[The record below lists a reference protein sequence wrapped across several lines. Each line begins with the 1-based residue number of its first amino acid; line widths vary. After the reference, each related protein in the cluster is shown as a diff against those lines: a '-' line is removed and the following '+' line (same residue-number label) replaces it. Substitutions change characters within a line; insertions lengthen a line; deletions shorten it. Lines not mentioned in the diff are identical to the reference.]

1 MEGGPT
7 KPNGEISLLLMSES
21 PKTGN
26 KIYTEDWKYHDS
38 VNKCTKLLSKALQI
52 LHTIQSKWENNVNF
66 HPKPYSSENICRKRG
81 MNSFTEHIFKNF
93 LKTQTP
99 IRTRW
104 TVCLAVSTMLISLR
118 YTKIKFQRAKYLIT
132 FHNKRSTVVIR
143 PNMKHNS
150 LQFLHKPLFSQFI

>member
-1 MEGGPT
+1 
-7 KPNGEISLLLMSES
+7 
-21 PKTGN
+21 
-26 KIYTEDWKYHDS
+26 
-38 VNKCTKLLSKALQI
+38 
-52 LHTIQSKWENNVNF
+52 
-66 HPKPYSSENICRKRG
+66 

-132 FHNKRSTVVIR
+132 FHNKRSTVVIDQIWNTILSNFYTNHYFLNLFNLVNNEIKFSFFFSIYLKCR
-143 PNMKHNS
+143 NNKVVSIKYMKYLIRIYEHITKINCE
-150 LQFLHKPLFSQFI
+150 K